1 MQTNTR
7 LESDSVG
14 VLEIDENAYYGIQSL
29 RAKNNF
35 PITGVKNSPAFIQ
48 NIALIKKAAAIV
60 NKNARLLA
68 ADKADAVIAACD
80 EVMAGKYRDQFIV
93 DAIQGGAGTS
103 ANMNVNEVVANVAI
117 EKLGGKKGNYALV
130 HPNDDVNMEQ
140 STNDVIPTAGK
151 LTVLALCKELLTEL
165 SLLIA
170 SLKNKAQEF
179 DGILKMGRTQLQDA
193 VPMRL
198 GQSFE
203 AFASSI
209 SRDYNRIVLRLDEM
223 RGINMGATA
232 IGTAINAKPE
242 YFNHII
248 ERISLLSGETLTRP
262 NDLFDATQNIDSF
275 VAMSGT
281 LKTLAINLSKMCN
294 DLRLMSSGPRAGLG
308 EITLPAKQNGSSI
321 MPGKI
326 NPVIPEVVNQVAFLV
341 IGHDVAITM
350 AGEAGQLELNAF
362 EPIVFYQLFES
373 ITALTN
379 AVSTLRRNCIDGIKA
394 NAKRC
399 REYVF
404 NSVGIVTALNP
415 YIGYKKSSEIAKE
428 SLQTGKPIK
437 RLVLEKGYL
446 DEDTL
451 EEVLDA
457 HKLTSPQT

>member
-1 MQTNTR
+1 MIKTR

-14 VLEIDENAYYGIQSL
+14 TLEIDAEAYYGIQSF

-35 PITGVKNSPAFIQ
+35 YITNVKVNDEFVK

-60 NKNARLLA
+60 NKNARLIS
-68 ADKADAVIAACD
+68 DEKADAIIFACNEILD
-80 EVMAGKYRDQFIV
+80 GKYQDQFIV

-103 ANMNVNEVVANVAI
+103 ANMNVNEVVANIAI
-117 EKLGGKKGNYALV
+117 EKLGGQKGDYSIV

-151 LTVLALCKELLTEL
+151 LTVIKLCRYLLEQL
-165 SLLIA
+165 DLLKVSLT
-170 SLKNKAQEF
+170 NKAQEF
-179 DGILKMGRTQLQDA
+179 DNILKMGRTQLQDA

-203 AFASSI
+203 AFASAI
-209 SRDYNRIVLRLDEM
+209 ARDINRITLRLEEM
-223 RGINMGATA
+223 RNINMGATA

-242 YFNHII
+242 YFKNII
-248 ERISLLSGETLTRP
+248 KQISLISGECLSRP
-262 NDLFDATQNIDSF
+262 DDLFDATQNIDSF

-294 DLRLMSSGPRAGLG
+294 DLRLMSSGPRTGLN
-308 EITLPAKQNGSSI
+308 EINLPAKQNGSSI

-379 AVSTLRRNCIDGIKA
+379 AVSTLRINCIDGITA
-394 NAKRC
+394 NKSRC
-399 REYVF
+399 EKYVF
-404 NSVGIVTALNP
+404 SSVGIVTALNP
-415 YIGYKKSSEIAKE
+415 YIGYKKSAEVAKE
-428 SLQTGKPIK
+428 SLKTGKPIK
-437 RLVLEKGYL
+437 EIVLEKNYL
-446 DEDTL
+446 DAQTL
-451 EEVLDA
+451 EFILDA